1 MMQQFEHLNEKAK
14 LIVENLNHESIDV
27 YIFLTDEFK
36 KGDILKNYVFRFVYR
51 SFYRL
56 DNAGLTDDF
65 KDKYFEYL
73 EDHRENRD
81 IQIEA
86 IARELFK
93 LPNRKGQNSL
103 QFSFVTKLANT
114 INHEFPIYD
123 LEIAKM
129 YSFKAPYTNKPFD
142 VRLSEYMKF
151 YNLLTESYKNILAKN
166 TLEKVFDEFHIKFKN
181 NGAIPDIKILDFIMW
196 SAGKLKS

>member
-1 MMQQFEHLNEKAK
+1 MQQFEHLNDKAK

-27 YIFLTDEFK
+27 YIFLSNEFK
-36 KGDILKNYVFRFVYR
+36 KGHILKNYVYRFVYR

-56 DNAGLTDDF
+56 DNAGLTDEF

-73 EDHRENRD
+73 EDYRNKKD
-81 IQIEA
+81 IQIGT
-86 IARELFK
+86 IARELYK
-93 LPNRKGQNSL
+93 MPNRKGQNSL

-123 LEIAKM
+123 SEIAKI
-129 YSFKAPYTNKPFD
+129 YGFNAPYNKKQFD
-142 VRLSEYMKF
+142 DKLAEYMIF
-151 YNLLTESYKNILAKN
+151 YKSLNESYRNILEKNILK
-166 TLEKVFDEFHIKFKN
+166 KVFDEFQNKFRN
-181 NGAIPDIKILDFIMW
+181 NGAIPDIKKLDFIMW